1 MIRFALLLG
10 AALAA
15 APVFATPTNY
25 LGELQPGVVASGQFV
40 QLGLPS
46 DPNQDEVFASFSG
59 MAGQHI
65 RVSAQANDH
74 GFSAYVL
81 VAPGLQLD
89 DNSFYGAF
97 PLFPTG
103 GTVPVCGGVTCNWN
117 PLAYYSRDTEAFT
130 LPSTGEYTVLLLG
143 TCFSR
148 RVPSC
153 FNAILAGSPPPPARD
168 YFYSVVLNGILPTQT
183 RFVPDPGSP
192 LAPVPEP
199 AAFILFG
206 FGVLAAIVTRRLPA

>member
-10 AALAA
+10 AALAF
-15 APVFATPTNY
+15 APAFATPTNY
-25 LGELQPGVVASGQFV
+25 LGELQSGVVASGQFV
-40 QLGLPS
+40 QVGLPS

-153 FNAILAGSPPPPARD
+153 FNPILAGSPRRRRGTISTLLFSMAFCRRKRGSFPIPVRRWRPC
-168 YFYSVVLNGILPTQT
+168 P
-183 RFVPDPGSP
+183 SP
-192 LAPVPEP
+192 LLSSFSAS
-199 AAFILFG
+199 ACS
-206 FGVLAAIVTRRLPA
+206 RQS